1 MTLTIRDN
9 KLFNGTDKVGEINGD
24 KVAFD
29 YDALVKML
37 LSQSKLFRDRKL
49 GTGGTE
55 QLIEQS
61 GEIAARTFDTDQYQR
76 SEIEGL
82 EFYIQNLRKDNE
94 LLKQAIKAAGTV
106 HQS

>member
-1 MTLTIRDN
+1 MILKIKDS
-9 KLFNGTDKVGEINGD
+9 KLFNDTEQVGEITGD
-24 KVAFD
+24 TITFE

-37 LSQSKLFRDRKL
+37 LSQTKLFRDRKL

-55 QLIEQS
+55 KLIEES
-61 GEIAARTFDTDQYQR
+61 GEVMNRTYDTELYMR